1 MRNIFFE
8 LQIDPKEDVFVLPH
22 SSGTTGLPK
31 SVMLT
36 NFNILAN
43 IQQGMK
49 SVGEGQLGLTG
60 KR

>member
-1 MRNIFFE
+1 MEDIF
-8 LQIDPKEDVFVLPH
+8 LLPH

-49 SVGEGQLGLTG
+49 SIGGQLGLAG
-60 KR
+60 NE